1 MRRVLG
7 LSLLARRSVGLA
19 LLAALSLAGVT
30 SASAAPPS
38 PQDAPSAAADA
49 ADDEDGAASGFAGGG
64 ARAGRGGGR
73 GGMLVV
79 LRIAEELHLSD
90 EQTIKVAGEFRRV
103 AQQRRELVGKKNAL
117 AAKLEAQLA
126 QQPRDDKALDALTD
140 QAVAVDQQLLQ
151 LPEQLWKGVQPV
163 LTAEQRARLILLRGK
178 MKQQL
183 EGARRGRFG
192 VGAGAGAAN

>member
-1 MRRVLG
+1 MRRVVG
-7 LSLLARRSVGLA
+7 LS
-19 LLAALSLAGVT
+19 LLAALSLGFTT
-30 SASAAPPS
+30 SASAAPPT
-38 PQDAPSAAADA
+38 PQDAPAGAA

-64 ARAGRGGGR
+64 ARGGRGGGR
-73 GGMLVV
+73 GGMMVV

-126 QQPRDDKALDALTD
+126 QQPRDDKALDAITD
-140 QAVAVDQQLLQ
+140 QVVAVDQQLLQ

-183 EGARRGRFG
+183 EGARRRRF
-192 VGAGAGAAN
+192 GAGAGAADD

>member
-1 MRRVLG
+1 MRRVVG
-7 LSLLARRSVGLA
+7 LS
-19 LLAALSLAGVT
+19 LLAALSLAAIP
-30 SASAAPPS
+30 SAWAAPPAA
-38 PQDAPSAAADA
+38 PDAPSAADA
-49 ADDEDGAASGFAGGG
+49 AEDEDGAASGFAGG
-64 ARAGRGGGR
+64 ARGGRGGGR

-90 EQTIKVAGEFRRV
+90 EQTIKVAAEFRRV
-103 AQQRRELVGKKNAL
+103 GQQRRELVGKKNAL
-117 AAKLEAQLA
+117 AAKLETQLA

-140 QAVAVDQQLLQ
+140 QMVAIEQQLLQ

-183 EGARRGRFG
+183 EGARRRRFG
-192 VGAGAGAAN
+192 AGGGAAAD

>member
-38 PQDAPSAAADA
+38 PQDAPSSAADA
-49 ADDEDGAASGFAGGG
+49 ADDEDGAASGFTGGG

-90 EQTIKVAGEFRRV
+90 EQTIKVAAEFRRV

-140 QAVAVDQQLLQ
+140 QVVAVEQQLLQ

-183 EGARRGRFG
+183 EGARRRRF
-192 VGAGAGAAN
+192 GAGAGAAD